1 MGFFEDGEW
10 KTGWYPS
17 DDSGRFKRPPTTFRS
32 QVEESDVKKG
42 RYHLYVSLAC
52 PWAHRTLIARELLGL
67 QDYFSVS
74 VVDWFLDDEGWAFR
88 EREGATVDHLHGK
101 DYLREVYLLADPKYS
116 GRVTVPVL
124 WDKEES
130 KIVNNESREV
140 LRMMA
145 TTFASVS
152 EAPSISPA
160 HLRKD
165 IDRVMD
171 EIYEPINNGVYKA
184 GFAKSQKAYDEAV
197 TTLFEELDR
206 LDKELPKR
214 DFLVG
219 EQLTEA
225 DIAFFTTLIRFD
237 PVYAV
242 HFKCS
247 KKRIQ
252 DYRHLSSY
260 LQRIYD
266 LPEVKKTVNME
277 HIKHHYYESHR
288 SVNPFGIVALTG

>member
-32 QVEESDVKKG
+32 QVKESDVKKG

-88 EREGATVDHLHGK
+88 EREGATLDHLHGK

-124 WDKEES
+124 WDKEDGT
-130 KIVNNESREV
+130 IVNNESREI

-152 EAPSISPA
+152 DAPSLSSEQ
-160 HLRKD
+160 LRDD

-197 TTLFEELDR
+197 TTLFTELDR
-206 LDKELPKR
+206 WDEELSKR
-214 DFLVG
+214 DYLVG

-237 PVYAV
+237 PVYVV

-260 LQRIYD
+260 LKRIYD
-266 LPEVKKTVNME
+266 LPEVKNTVDME

-288 SVNPFGIVALTG
+288 TVNPFGIVALTS